1 MSRPRFR
8 AQAAGYRLALLL
20 LAASPVLH
28 TSPAA
33 AQSVGTES
41 AAQQRYARG
50 RELFFA
56 KSYAEALKEFR
67 AANELVASPNTRL
80 YIARCEREL
89 GHNAAAFVEYQ
100 RAASEAADRARTDP
114 RYTST
119 RDHARSESAAL
130 EPKLARLIVKV
141 TNAPEGA
148 TVSVAGQT
156 LPRAGWDLPT
166 PIDPGEVEVLASA
179 AGRAPFKKKVTA
191 SAGQTAE
198 VTVVLEDGAPHAAPV
213 VAITGPAVAPAA
225 TPGEGSGSPQGTVVE
240 PPGET
245 KTSGGGV
252 RTLGFVTV
260 GVGVVGIAGFAIF
273 AGMAKSRFD
282 EVKTACGGRRC
293 ATPVNDGAIDGG
305 ERLQTIA
312 NVSLTVGIVA
322 AAIGLVM
329 ITAGGPTTA
338 DPPKSAAGLKLWG
351 GPLDHRGGMVGAR
364 IGF

>member
-8 AQAAGYRLALLL
+8 THATFALCL
-20 LAASPVLH
+20 LAASPVLMDAR
-28 TSPAA
+28 PAA
-33 AQSVGTES
+33 AQSVGTDS

-89 GHNAAAFVEYQ
+89 GHNASAFVEYQ

-114 RYTST
+114 RYATT

-130 EPKLARLIVKV
+130 EPKLARLVVKV
-141 TNAPEGA
+141 SNAPEGA
-148 TVSVAGQT
+148 TVSVGGQP

-166 PIDPGEVEVLASA
+166 PIDPGEVEIVANA

-191 SAGQTAE
+191 AAGQTAE
-198 VTVVLEDGAPHAAPV
+198 VMVVLEDGPPGAIVAAPM
-213 VAITGPAVAPAA
+213 TTTTTTTPAA
-225 TPGEGSGSPQGTVVE
+225 STGEGAPLVE
-240 PPGET
+240 PPGEA
-245 KTSGGGV
+245 KTTGGGV
-252 RTLGFVTV
+252 RTLGFVTL
-260 GVGVVGIAGFAIF
+260 GVGVVGVAGFAIF

-282 EVKTACGGRRC
+282 QVKTACGGHRC
-293 ATPVNDGAIDGG
+293 ANSSNDGAIDGG
-305 ERLQTIA
+305 ERMQTIG
-312 NVSLTVGIVA
+312 NVSLAVGCVA

-329 ITAGGPTTA
+329 VTAGGPTTA
-338 DPPKSAAGLKLWG
+338 DPPKTAASLELWG
-351 GPLDHRGGMVGAR
+351 GPLDQRGGMVGAR
-364 IGF
+364 LGF

>member
-8 AQAAGYRLALLL
+8 THATFALVV
-20 LAASPVLH
+20 LAASPVMMH
-28 TSPAA
+28 ARPAA
-33 AQSVGTES
+33 AQSVGTDS

-89 GHNAAAFVEYQ
+89 GHNASAFVEYQ

-114 RYTST
+114 RYTTT

-130 EPKLARLIVKV
+130 EPKLARLVVKV

-148 TVSVAGQT
+148 TVSVGGQP

-166 PIDPGEVEVLASA
+166 PIDPGEVEVVANA

-191 SAGQTAE
+191 AAGQTAE
-198 VTVVLEDGAPHAAPV
+198 ITVVLEDGPPGAIAAVPV
-213 VAITGPAVAPAA
+213 TTTTTTTPANNPGDG
-225 TPGEGSGSPQGTVVE
+225 TPLVE
-240 PPGET
+240 PPGEA
-245 KTSGGGV
+245 KTTGGGV
-252 RTLGFVTV
+252 RTLGFVTL

-282 EVKTACGGRRC
+282 EVKTACGGHRC
-293 ATPVNDGAIDGG
+293 ANSSNDGAIDGG
-305 ERLQTIA
+305 ERMQTIA
-312 NVSLTVGIVA
+312 NVSLAVGCVA

-329 ITAGGPTTA
+329 VTAGGPSSA
-338 DPPKSAAGLKLWG
+338 DPPKTAASLKLWG
-351 GPLDHRGGMVGAR
+351 GPLDQRGGMVGAR